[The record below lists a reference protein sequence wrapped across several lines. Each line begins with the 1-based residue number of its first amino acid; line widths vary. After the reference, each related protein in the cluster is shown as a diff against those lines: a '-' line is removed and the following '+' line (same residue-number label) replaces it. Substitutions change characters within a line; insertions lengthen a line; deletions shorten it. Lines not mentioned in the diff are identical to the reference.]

1 MNGFR
6 KLQERLREEGWY
18 VGWGLM
24 CCQSCAWAEVPYE
37 HEEGPFEGQEVD
49 FSKVLFNHEQD
60 CQMEEEECDACGGDG
75 YVMECHDSDGEET
88 EEECSVCDG
97 EGYCYYNEDGV
108 APDEDDYCIF
118 PHYSPEEQNSSSF
131 CFDGQ
136 KEGVKNLK
144 EILPIIEEC
153 GCDIHWSGK
162 GDQRPTISWKL

>member
-6 KLQERLREEGWY
+6 KLQSRLQEEGWY

-37 HEEGPFEGQEVD
+37 HEVGPFKGQEVD

-60 CQMEEEECDACGGDG
+60 CQMEDEDCDACCGEG
-75 YVMECHDSDGEET
+75 YVGEEA
-88 EEECSVCDG
+88 EEECSVCG
-97 EGYCYYNEDGV
+97 GKGYCYYNKDGI
-108 APDEDDYCIF
+108 APDEDDYCVF

-131 CFDGQ
+131 CFDGRDN
-136 KEGVKNLK
+136 GVKNLK

-153 GCDIHWSGK
+153 GCSVVWDGN
-162 GDQRPTISWKL
+162 GNTRPTIIWEL